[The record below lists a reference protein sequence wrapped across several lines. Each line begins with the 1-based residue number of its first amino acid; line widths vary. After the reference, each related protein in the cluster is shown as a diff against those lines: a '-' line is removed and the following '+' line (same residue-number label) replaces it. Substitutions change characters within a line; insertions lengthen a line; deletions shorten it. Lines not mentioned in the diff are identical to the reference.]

1 MFIKLICVPCV
12 LFPIDDFPE
21 PNQPKKK
28 KKKKKKMQNVLGAYH
43 VFLLIKSNKVYH
55 LMAHLDDILD

>member
-28 KKKKKKMQNVLGAYH
+28 KKKKKKNAKRFRRIPCLPLDQ
-43 VFLLIKSNKVYH
+43 IKQGIP
-55 LMAHLDDILD
+55 LDGSS